1 MPHLLEKRLA
11 YLSKHGGTEALRRV
25 RIGLERESL
34 RVDSEGRLSQKSHPA
49 TLGSALTHPQITTDY
64 SEALLEFVT
73 SPLATPEEALQRLDT
88 IQHFAA
94 QQLGDEMLWNASMPC
109 FLEGEDSIPIA
120 QYGTSNLAK
129 FKHLYRV
136 GLAYRYGKAM
146 QTIAGIHYN
155 FSFAE
160 ETWPMWL
167 AVDGVQADSADE
179 IQAFRSR
186 RYLDLARNI
195 QRYGFVI
202 PYLFGASPAV
212 SRSFFTTINAK
223 VSAHLPAFDADTY
236 YLPQGTS
243 LRLSDLGYSNRK
255 CPFFVSSDTLDAYL
269 FALRQA
275 THTPCAAF
283 ERVGVMVDGAYRQ
296 LNANILQI
304 ENEYYS
310 SVRPKQPPQAG
321 ETPSRALRQRGI
333 AYIELRSLD
342 VSPYTPTGTDLD
354 TMRFIQ
360 AWLTTCFLLDS
371 EPVSRRAKMVY
382 DSNLLGVADNGRS
395 DERILDIDGEP
406 ATPMQAL
413 MPLLDQVEMVSGLLG
428 EPYRD
433 SVRKQRSKV
442 ADSEMAPSARML
454 REMRE
459 HQESFHALVSRYS
472 KQHAARYNETPLPAE
487 TRNEFEALAATSRQE
502 QQRLEASD
510 PMNFD
515 DYLARY
521 LADTAQMG

>member
-11 YLSKHGGTEALRRV
+11 YLSKHGETEALRRV
-25 RIGLERESL
+25 RIGLEREAL
-34 RVDSEGRLSQKSHPA
+34 RVSPEGRLSQRPHPYA
-49 TLGSALTHPQITTDY
+49 LGSALTHPQITTDY

-73 SPLATPEEALQRLDT
+73 PPLTTPEDALQRLDT
-88 IQHFAA
+88 IQHVAA

-109 FLEGEDSIPIA
+109 HLDGEDGIPIA
-120 QYGTSNLAK
+120 QYGASNLAK
-129 FKHLYRV
+129 FKHIYRV
-136 GLAYRYGKAM
+136 GLAHRYGKAM

-160 ETWPMWL
+160 ETWPVWL
-167 AVDGVQADSADE
+167 AVDGVRADSADD

-186 RYLDLARNI
+186 RYLDLLRNI

-212 SRSFFTTINAK
+212 SRSFFTTGNTK
-223 VSAHLPAFDADTY
+223 VSAHLPRLDDDTC
-236 YLPQGTS
+236 YLPRGTS

-255 CPFFVSSDTLDAYL
+255 CPFFVSSDSLDAYL
-269 FALRQA
+269 FALYQA
-275 THTPCAAF
+275 THTPCETF
-283 ERVGVMVDGAYRQ
+283 EKVGVMVDGAYRQ

-333 AYIELRSLD
+333 AYLELRSLD
-342 VSPYTPTGTDLD
+342 VSPFTPTGTDLE

-360 AWLTTCFLLDS
+360 AWLTTCFLLHSDS
-371 EPVSRRAKMVY
+371 SGRRTRIVY
-382 DSNLLGVADNGRS
+382 DSNLLGVAANGRS
-395 DERILDIDGEP
+395 DEAILDIDGEP
-406 ATPMQAL
+406 KTLAQAL
-413 MPLLDQVEMVSGLLG
+413 TPLLDQIEMVSEWLG

-433 SVRKQRSKV
+433 SVRKQRGKI
-442 ADSEMAPSARML
+442 ADPETTPSARML

-459 HQESFHALVSRYS
+459 QQESFHALACRYS
-472 KQHAARYNETPLPAE
+472 KQHADRYRETPLPTDVRGAFETMAE
-487 TRNEFEALAATSRQE
+487 TSRQE
-502 QQRLEASD
+502 QQRLEAAD
-510 PMNFD
+510 QMNFD

-521 LADTAQMG
+521 LADAAQMP

>member
-1 MPHLLEKRLA
+1 MSHQLEKRLA
-11 YLSKHGGTEALRRV
+11 YLNQHGETNALRRV
-25 RIGLERESL
+25 RIGLEREAL
-34 RVDSEGRLSQKSHPA
+34 RVNPEGRLSQRSHPL

-73 SPLATPEEALQRLDT
+73 PPLTTPEETLQRLNA
-88 IQHFAA
+88 IQHFTAR
-94 QQLGDEMLWNASMPC
+94 QLDDEMLWNASMPC
-109 FLEGEDSIPIA
+109 HLEGEDGIPIA
-120 QYGTSNLAK
+120 QYGVSNLAK

-160 ETWPMWL
+160 ETWPVWL
-167 AVDGVQADSADE
+167 AVDGVRADSADE
-179 IQAFRSR
+179 VQAFRSQ
-186 RYLDLARNI
+186 RYLDLLRNI

-212 SRSFFTTINAK
+212 SRSFFTTGGGHS
-223 VSAHLPAFDADTY
+223 SARLPMFDADTC

-255 CPFFVSSDTLDAYL
+255 CPFFVPSDSLDAYL
-269 FALRQA
+269 FALYQA

-283 ERVGVMVDGAYRQ
+283 EKVGVMVDGAYRQ

-310 SVRPKQPPQAG
+310 SARPKQPLQAG
-321 ETPSRALRQRGI
+321 ETPSQALRQRGI

-342 VSPYTPTGTDLD
+342 VLPFTPAGIDLE

-360 AWLTTCFLLDS
+360 AWLTTCFLLPSD
-371 EPVSRRAKMVY
+371 PAGRRTRMVY
-382 DSNLLGVADNGRS
+382 DSNLLSVAANGRS
-395 DERILDIDGEP
+395 DEPILDIDGEP
-406 ATPMQAL
+406 TTLKQAL
-413 MPLLDQVEMVSGLLG
+413 TPLLDQVEIVSEWLG
-428 EPYRD
+428 EPYRE
-433 SVRKQRSKV
+433 SVRKQREKV
-442 ADSEMAPSARML
+442 ADPETTPSARML

-459 HQESFHALVSRYS
+459 QQESFHALICRYS
-472 KQHAARYNETPLPAE
+472 KQHAAHYRETPLSVDV
-487 TRNEFEALAATSRQE
+487 RREFEIMAETSRQE

-510 PMNFD
+510 QMNFD

-521 LADTAQMG
+521 LADAAQMS